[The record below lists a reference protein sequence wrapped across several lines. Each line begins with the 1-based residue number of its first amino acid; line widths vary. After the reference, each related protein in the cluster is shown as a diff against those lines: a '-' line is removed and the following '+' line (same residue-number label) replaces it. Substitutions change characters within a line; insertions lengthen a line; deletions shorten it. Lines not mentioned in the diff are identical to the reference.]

1 MKDNIIKYE
10 RNNCKLSRK
19 KIDGT
24 LIKDISN
31 LFWLKKEKEAI
42 RNKIIRDIRNIF
54 EHEEEKYCK
63 PEKVHNFWSNNYIE
77 YESKEEYLN
86 NILIKLDHT

>member
-1 MKDNIIKYE
+1 MEYSIIKYE
-10 RNNCKLSRK
+10 INNCKLSRK

-54 EHEEEKYCK
+54 EHEEENFGK
-63 PEKVHNFWSNNYIE
+63 PEKVDTFWSNNYIE

>member
-54 EHEEEKYCK
+54 EHEEENFGK
-63 PEKVHNFWSNNYIE
+63 PEKVDTFWSNNYIE

>member
-31 LFWLKKEKEAI
+31 LFWLKKENEAI
-42 RNKIIRDIRNIF
+42 RKKIIRDIRNIF
-54 EHEEEKYCK
+54 EHEEENFGK
-63 PEKVHNFWSNNYIE
+63 PEKVDTFWSNNYIE

>member
-10 RNNCKLSRK
+10 KNDCKLSRK

-31 LFWLKKEKEAI
+31 LFQLKKENEAI
-42 RNKIIRDIRNIF
+42 RNKIIRYIRNIF
-54 EHEEEKYCK
+54 EHEEENYGK
-63 PEKVHNFWSNNYIE
+63 PEKVDTFWSNNYIE